1 MEQVNKK
8 VIKLR
13 PSWKNYILQYL
24 IMSTYLIVIF
34 IIDFCSLN
42 VMWTKIIYINGTV
55 GALLTIIRIVVAKYE
70 NKNAWKNY
78 IVQYLHIFVMVVM
91 VGVVAFGGVNTEWKK
106 YFSLVGIICI
116 LSIFVEI
123 MFCRLSECLTL
134 SEDKVFM
141 EKGILEKEIDTA
153 DSRKIRTSKVKQN
166 IWQRLVNLG
175 DIYIF
180 SSGDIHDILAHGI
193 NNPYEIRDRILSYGR
208 NDPKTLE
215 EISKND

>member
-1 MEQVNKK
+1 MEQENKK
-8 VIKLR
+8 AMKLR

-24 IMSTYLIVIF
+24 IICTYLIVIF
-34 IIDFCSLN
+34 IIDFLGLN
-42 VMWTKIIYINGTV
+42 ARWTKIIYINGAIGTV
-55 GALLTIIRIVVAKYE
+55 LTIIRIVIGKYE

-78 IVQYLHIFVMVVM
+78 IVQYLHILVMIVII
-91 VGVVAFGGVNTEWKK
+91 GVVAFDGVNTGWKK
-106 YFSLVGIICI
+106 YISIVGIVCI
-116 LSIFVEI
+116 ITIFIEI
-123 MFCRLSECLTL
+123 MFCRLSESLTL

-166 IWQRLVNLG
+166 LWQRLVNIG

-193 NNPYEIRDRILSYGR
+193 NNPHEIRDRILSYGR
-208 NDPKTLE
+208 NNPITPG